1 MSVLLL
7 VRHGQASWGEA
18 DYDRLSPVGEEQAR
32 VLGAALAA
40 RGVRPDLV
48 VRGSMLRHRQTADGA
63 VGAAGWDAAVA
74 EDAGWDEFDHMST
87 LLRRRSTGPRSRA
100 RRTTSGCCRFE
111 ATIDRWS
118 SGEHDDEYRESFP
131 AFQQRVRG
139 AFDADRGAARAASRP
154 RWCSPPAGRC
164 PGWPRPSPR
173 AALPAWSRLSKV
185 VVNSS
190 VTKVLSGRRGTN
202 LLTFNDHSHLEG
214 GAPGLL
220 TYR

>member
-18 DYDRLSPVGEEQAR
+18 DYDRLSSVGEEQAR

-63 VGAAGWDAAVA
+63 VRAAGWDAAVA
-74 EDAGWDEFDHMST
+74 EDDGWDEFDHMST
-87 LLRRRSTGPRSRA
+87 LTGAVEWSEIEGETYDERVL
-100 RRTTSGCCRFE
+100 RFE
-111 ATIDRWS
+111 ATIDRWA
-118 SGEHDDEYRESFP
+118 SGDHDEEYRESFP
-131 AFQQRVRG
+131 AFQQRVRA
-139 AFDADRGAARAASRP
+139 AFDRTLERLEPKQTAVVFTSGGPVSWVAATLAE
-154 RWCSPPAGRC
+154 G
-164 PGWPRPSPR
+164 G
-173 AALPAWSRLSKV
+173 LPAWSRLSKV

-214 GAPGLL
+214 GAPDLL